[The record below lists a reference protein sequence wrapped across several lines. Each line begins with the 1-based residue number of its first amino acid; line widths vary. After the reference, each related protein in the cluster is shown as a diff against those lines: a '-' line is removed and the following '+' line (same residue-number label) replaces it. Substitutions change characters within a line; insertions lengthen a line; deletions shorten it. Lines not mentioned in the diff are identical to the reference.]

1 MVKFILKEADENS
14 PIYKTGFIISPIK
27 IKKEL
32 KMLSK
37 KLSNELTQRVISVLS
52 KERLSKC
59 SKMQLG
65 MMDQLMDQSLEEVEN
80 DPKQITN
87 EMIVGIYEMVTE
99 HLQPFDF

>member
-1 MVKFILKEADENS
+1 
-14 PIYKTGFIISPIK
+14 
-27 IKKEL
+27 
-32 KMLSK
+32 MLSK

-99 HLQPFDF
+99 HLQPYDF

>member
-1 MVKFILKEADENS
+1 
-14 PIYKTGFIISPIK
+14 
-27 IKKEL
+27 
-32 KMLSK
+32 MLSK

>member
-1 MVKFILKEADENS
+1 
-14 PIYKTGFIISPIK
+14 
-27 IKKEL
+27 
-32 KMLSK
+32 MLSK

-59 SKMQLG
+59 SKMQLE

>member
-1 MVKFILKEADENS
+1 
-14 PIYKTGFIISPIK
+14 
-27 IKKEL
+27 
-32 KMLSK
+32 MLSK

-65 MMDQLMDQSLEEVEN
+65 MMDQLIDQSLEEVEN

>member
-1 MVKFILKEADENS
+1 MKKKI
-14 PIYKTGFIISPIK
+14 
-27 IKKEL
+27 IKKI
-32 KMLSK
+32 
-37 KLSNELTQRVISVLS
+37 SNELTQRVISVLS